1 MEDNWSEV
9 NTSQT
14 KEEPKV
20 EFEIEEK
27 EKVEVKPEPVTKEEP
42 KQEAPIPKEEPKEL
56 DGIETKG
63 AEKRIRQLIRQRK
76 ERDEQINQLIHQN
89 EKLKNSY
96 TTKENEFHQVSKLNL
111 DATEKQ
117 LQDKLELARTAYA
130 DAFEAQDKNKL
141 LKAQESLNEAQTD
154 LKNVAITKSK
164 FTQEP
169 VQNKVQ
175 QPAQQPVQQPVQA
188 DPRAVD
194 WQSNNEWFGKD
205 NIMTASA
212 LAIDAELK
220 NEGYNPTDEDF
231 YSEIDNRIRAAFP
244 NKFENKSAQI
254 ERNDGSSTPSQ
265 VVAGGS
271 RSSPNPKKVKLSQE
285 DVRLASKWGIPLEQY
300 AAEKMKVTKSEGDY
314 TTINTQRG
322 GK

>member
-27 EKVEVKPEPVTKEEP
+27 EKVEVKPEPVIKEEP

-56 DGIETKG
+56 EGIETKG

-117 LQDKLELARTAYA
+117 LKDKLELARTAYA

-164 FTQEP
+164 FTEQPKERT
-169 VQNKVQ
+169 

>member
-9 NTSQT
+9 DTSKKT
-14 KEEPKV
+14 EEDKV
-20 EFEIEEK
+20 EFEVEK
-27 EKVEVKPEPVTKEEP
+27 EPEKVEAKPEPVQEKKETP
-42 KQEAPIPKEEPKEL
+42 KEEEPKEL
-56 DGIETKG
+56 DGIQTKG

-76 ERDEQINQLIHQN
+76 ERDEQIAQLIQQN

-96 TTKENEFHQVSKLNL
+96 STKETEFNKVSRLNL

-117 LQDKLELARTAYA
+117 LKDKLDLARSAYA
-130 DAFEAQDKNKL
+130 DAFEAQDKEKL
-141 LKAQESLNEAQTD
+141 LKAQEALNEAQTD
-154 LKNVAITKSK
+154 LKNVAVTKSK
-164 FTQEP
+164 FTEQPEKKEQ
-169 VQNKVQ
+169 VQT
-175 QPAQQPVQQPVQA
+175 QQPVQQPVQP
-188 DPRAVD
+188 DPRAMD
-194 WQSNNEWFGKD
+194 WQANNDWFGKD

-220 NEGYNPTDEDF
+220 NEGYSPNDEDF
-231 YSEIDNRIRAAFP
+231 YDEIDKRMRAAFP
-244 NKFENKSAQI
+244 NKFTKTEEPVTT
-254 ERNDGSSTPSQ
+254 ERNDGSSSPSQ

-285 DVRLASKWGIPLEQY
+285 DVRLANKWGIPLEQY

-314 TTINTQRG
+314 TTINMQRG

>member
-1 MEDNWSEV
+1 MEENWSKV
-9 NTSQT
+9 DTSK

-20 EFEIEEK
+20 EFELEK
-27 EKVEVKPEPVTKEEP
+27 EPEKVEAKPEPVQEKKEEP
-42 KQEAPIPKEEPKEL
+42 KKEEPQEL
-56 DGIETKG
+56 DGIQTKG

-76 ERDEQINQLIHQN
+76 ERDEQIAQLIQQN
-89 EKLKNSY
+89 EKLKSSY
-96 TTKENEFHQVSKLNL
+96 STKEDEFHKVSKLNL

-117 LQDKLELARTAYA
+117 LKDKLDLARNAYA

-141 LKAQESLNEAQTD
+141 LKAQEALNEAQTD
-154 LKNVAITKSK
+154 LKNVAVTKSK
-164 FTQEP
+164 FTE
-169 VQNKVQ
+169 
-175 QPAQQPVQQPVQA
+175 QPVKKEQTPQPIQQQTAQP

-194 WQSNNEWFGKD
+194 WQTNNEWFGKD

-220 NEGYNPTDEDF
+220 NEGYSPNDEDF
-231 YSEIDNRIRAAFP
+231 YDEIDKRMRTAFP
-244 NKFENKSAQI
+244 SKFTTQEQPVQQ
-254 ERNDGSSTPSQ
+254 ERNDGSSSPSQ

-285 DVRLASKWGIPLEQY
+285 DVRLANKWGIPLEQY

-314 TTINTQRG
+314 TTINMQRG